1 MIDTTPISDHPFCI
15 HKKLFTKNIK
25 EDKEYYKE
33 ATLSTCKNDK
43 NSL

>member
-1 MIDTTPISDHPFCI
+1 MIDTTPASHHPFCF

-25 EDKEYYKE
+25 EAKEYYKE
-33 ATLSTCKNDK
+33 ATLSSCKFDK